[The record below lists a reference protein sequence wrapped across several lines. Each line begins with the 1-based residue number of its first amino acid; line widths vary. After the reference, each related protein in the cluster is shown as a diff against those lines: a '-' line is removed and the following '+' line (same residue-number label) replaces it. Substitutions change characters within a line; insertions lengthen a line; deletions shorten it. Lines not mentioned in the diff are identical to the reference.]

1 MSIKNKINDEL
12 KDLTTSENDIKY
24 GYISKRNAVNIPAQP
39 LPGQIG
45 LTNVKFADDL
55 IAQMASGMK
64 SMIAHQ
70 MSEDIRH
77 FSNKMIEKK
86 RKGGL

>member
-1 MSIKNKINDEL
+1 
-12 KDLTTSENDIKY
+12 
-24 GYISKRNAVNIPAQP
+24 
-39 LPGQIG
+39 
-45 LTNVKFADDL
+45 
-55 IAQMASGMK
+55 MASGMK